1 LDDSVVRATLRR
13 VKQLILRLSPDLHRR
28 VKARADREGRSV
40 NGWVTSLLAATVD
53 ADVAEDRQARA
64 DAKAAALGMLV
75 TFDMPPMDEAARER
89 GRKAL
94 RELAPE
100 MVRILEEDRTTGL

>member
-1 LDDSVVRATLRR
+1 
-13 VKQLILRLSPDLHRR
+13 VKQLILRVSPDLHRR
-28 VKARADREGRSV
+28 IAARADREGRSV
-40 NGWVTSLLAATVD
+40 NAWVRELLEVSVD

-75 TFDMPPMDEAARER
+75 KIDAPRLTEEQRRR
-89 GRKAL
+89 GREAL

-100 MVRILEEDRTTGL
+100 MVRILEEDRSTGL

>member
-1 LDDSVVRATLRR
+1 M
-13 VKQLILRLSPDLHRR
+13 KQLILRVSPELHQRIA
-28 VKARADREGRSV
+28 ARAAREGKSV
-40 NGWVTSLLAATVD
+40 NAWVRQLLEVTVD

-75 TFDMPPMDEAARER
+75 VYDDIPEYDEETRRR
-89 GRKAL
+89 GREAL

-100 MVRILEEDRTTGL
+100 ALRILNEDRSTGL

>member
-1 LDDSVVRATLRR
+1 M
-13 VKQLILRLSPDLHRR
+13 KQLILRLSPDLHRR

-40 NGWVTSLLAATVD
+40 NAWMTSLLEATVD

-64 DAKAAALGMLV
+64 NAKAAALGMLV
-75 TFDMPPMDEAARER
+75 TFDMAPVDEETRRR
-89 GRKAL
+89 GREAL